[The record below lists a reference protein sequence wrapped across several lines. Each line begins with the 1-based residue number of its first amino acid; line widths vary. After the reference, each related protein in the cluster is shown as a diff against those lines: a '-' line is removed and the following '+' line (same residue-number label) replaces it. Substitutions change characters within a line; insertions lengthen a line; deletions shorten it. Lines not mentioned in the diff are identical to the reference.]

1 MSPKVFTVEVTSRA
15 ETPNGESPVR
25 RNIAARSALSETP
38 NPAIKTLYDLAQF
51 NAKRWGDH
59 RCFGT
64 RKVVQ
69 MHKEVKKVS
78 KVVDGVTTSV
88 DKEWLYWE
96 LGPFT
101 YRSYREA
108 VQEGLHVGAGLV
120 KLGLG
125 KGDKVAIY
133 ADTSYYSLVGLI
145 GG

>member
-1 MSPKVFTVEVTSRA
+1 MSAKVCTVEITTRA

-25 RNIAARSALSETP
+25 RNIAARDGLSETP
-38 NPAIKTLYDLAQF
+38 NPAIRTLYDLAQF
-51 NAKRWGDH
+51 NATRWGNSP
-59 RCFGT
+59 CFGT
-64 RKVVQ
+64 RKIIKI
-69 MHKEVKKVS
+69 HREVKKVT
-78 KVVDGVTTSV
+78 KIVDGNTVSV

-101 YRSYREA
+101 YRSYKEA

-133 ADTSYYSLVGLI
+133 ADTS
-145 GG
+145 